1 MTSDD
6 FFDMDVLPE
15 TMVVIGG
22 GYIGVELAQIMAAF
36 GVRVT
41 LVVRSIILR
50 FCDRDIID
58 CLMENMRK
66 LGVDIKLDSPHD
78 SVTAGEGGTLNV
90 NLRGGESINCH
101 KCLVALGRPPNV
113 EPLGL
118 ANTAVEVARG
128 AIKVD
133 EFQNTNVAGVYAIGD
148 VTNQVTLT
156 PVAIRAGRVLVE
168 RIFNNRADLKTNYEN
183 IATVIFSHPPI
194 GNCGLSAEEATRKHG
209 EENVKVF
216 KASFT
221 NMFYSPA
228 AEEHKQKSL
237 FKVICTPNGQAD
249 DGLTWNHLKVVGVGC
264 IGRGIDEMMQGL
276 SIAVSMGATK
286 QDFDNSIAIHPTAS
300 EEFVLMDGKFE

>member
-6 FFDMDVLPE
+6 FFDMEVLPE
-15 TMVVIGG
+15 SMVVIGG

-78 SVTAGEGGTLNV
+78 SVVANGDTLDV
-90 NLRGGESINCH
+90 NLRSGETINCQ

-118 ANTAVEVARG
+118 ANTGVEVVRS

-133 EFQNTNVAGVYAIGD
+133 EFQNTTVAGVYAIGD

-168 RIFNNRADLKTNYEN
+168 RIFNNRPELKTNYEN

-194 GNCGLSAEEATRKHG
+194 GNCGLSAEEATRKFG

-216 KASFT
+216 KAGFT

-228 AEEHKQKSL
+228 
-237 FKVICTPNGQAD
+237 
-249 DGLTWNHLKVVGVGC
+249 
-264 IGRGIDEMMQGL
+264 DE
-276 SIAVSMGATK
+276 
-286 QDFDNSIAIHPTAS
+286 
-300 EEFVLMDGKFE
+300 

>member
-6 FFDMDVLPE
+6 FFDMEVLPE
-15 TMVVIGG
+15 SMVVIGG

-78 SVTAGEGGTLNV
+78 SVVANGDTLDA
-90 NLRGGESINCH
+90 NLRSGETINCQ

-118 ANTAVEVARG
+118 ANTGVEVVRS

-133 EFQNTNVAGVYAIGD
+133 EFQNTTVAGVYAIGD

-168 RIFNNRADLKTNYEN
+168 RIFNNRPELKTNYEN

-194 GNCGLSAEEATRKHG
+194 GNCGLSAEEATTKHG

-228 AEEHKQKSL
+228 
-237 FKVICTPNGQAD
+237 
-249 DGLTWNHLKVVGVGC
+249 
-264 IGRGIDEMMQGL
+264 DE
-276 SIAVSMGATK
+276 
-286 QDFDNSIAIHPTAS
+286 
-300 EEFVLMDGKFE
+300 

>member
-1 MTSDD
+1 MKGYGVSGSENLQLDFPAFKAKRDAYVLRLNGLYRNGLANLDIRYVEGTASFIEDKVVKVGEQLFTAEHILIASGSTPEVGGFPGSELCMTSDD

-15 TMVVIGG
+15 SMVVIGG

-78 SVTAGEGGTLNV
+78 SVTAGDGDTLNV
-90 NLRGGESINCH
+90 NLRGGETINCN
-101 KCLVALGRPPNV
+101 KCLVALGRPPNI

-118 ANTAVEVARG
+118 ANTAVVVERG

-148 VTNQVTLT
+148 VTN
-156 PVAIRAGRVLVE
+156 
-168 RIFNNRADLKTNYEN
+168 
-183 IATVIFSHPPI
+183 
-194 GNCGLSAEEATRKHG
+194 
-209 EENVKVF
+209 
-216 KASFT
+216 
-221 NMFYSPA
+221 
-228 AEEHKQKSL
+228 
-237 FKVICTPNGQAD
+237 
-249 DGLTWNHLKVVGVGC
+249 
-264 IGRGIDEMMQGL
+264 
-276 SIAVSMGATK
+276 
-286 QDFDNSIAIHPTAS
+286 
-300 EEFVLMDGKFE
+300 

>member
-15 TMVVIGG
+15 SIVVIGG

-78 SVTAGEGGTLNV
+78 SVVAVPEDGSLNV
-90 NLRGGESINCH
+90 NLRSGETINCK
-101 KCLVALGRPPNV
+101 KCLVALGRPPNI

-118 ANTAVEVARG
+118 ANTGVEVARG

-133 EFQNTNVAGVYAIGD
+133 EFQNTSVAGVYAIGD

-168 RIFNNRADLKTNYEN
+168 RIFNNRPELKTNYEN

-194 GNCGLSAEEATRKHG
+194 GNCGLSAEEATAKFG

-237 FKVICTPNGQAD
+237 FKVICTPNG
-249 DGLTWNHLKVVGVGC
+249 
-264 IGRGIDEMMQGL
+264 
-276 SIAVSMGATK
+276 
-286 QDFDNSIAIHPTAS
+286 
-300 EEFVLMDGKFE
+300 